1 MRTTFTSMCA
11 MAALVAALWVSP
23 VLAADVTVTATILSV
38 SVSVTSGSPVAFGI
52 VAASSTTR
60 STVAAVIAND
70 GNVDETYSLSLTD
83 PVADWTFHAT
93 TPGANVYV
101 LSAMFSTAAP
111 GAAFGAEDA
120 LTDTPAACT
129 AAKFGNTAAAESGLV
144 VPESEA
150 RNLWLEFKAPTIT
163 SSYAQKT
170 ITVTITAADAS

>member
-60 STVAAVIAND
+60 STVAAVLAND
-70 GNVDETYSLSLTD
+70 GNVAETYSLSLTD
-83 PVADWTFHAT
+83 PTDWTFHAT
-93 TPGANVYV
+93 TPGVDVYV

-150 RNLWLEFKAPTIT
+150 RNLWLEFKAPTTT

>member
-1 MRTTFTSMCA
+1 MRTVFLSMCA

-23 VLAADVTVTATILSV
+23 VQAADVTVTATILSV

-70 GNVDETYSLSLTD
+70 GNVNETYSLSLTD
-83 PVADWTFHAT
+83 PVADWTAAAT
-93 TPGANVYV
+93 AGANEYV

-111 GAAFGAEDA
+111 GATFGAEDVLA
-120 LTDTPAACT
+120 LAPPVACT
-129 AAKFGNTAAAESGLV
+129 ATVFGNTVAGESGLV
-144 VPESEA
+144 VPMSEA
-150 RNLWLEFKAPTIT
+150 RNLWLEFKAPTTT

-170 ITVTITAADAS
+170 ITVTITADAS